1 MTTLVEKRARIDDA
15 GSTPGRVQLNRGYFD
30 EQFISKFRQAFT
42 DQSLEHSLDISV
54 DKSSCCH
61 GEITAQPFHTGR
73 LHEIF
78 SREFLR
84 SLKDELGQLTWHERS
99 NDLYSFFQTDD
110 LALNGNANIKA
121 LRDYLSGEEFVG
133 FMEQITGVQLTRGYL
148 DLAAQRYKATNHLL
162 CHDDDVQRGKLTR
175 KIAYIIYLTEE
186 WAESDGGALGLFA
199 ANDDGHPANVVTR
212 MLPKFNSIGFFLTGQ
227 GSFHTVEEVYNGER
241 WSVTGWFYGPVDD
254 TEEAVEPTPLSSSV
268 IAQPQPLLESA
279 AELSKW
285 INPDYL
291 QADTQS
297 RIQEAFLE
305 QSSMELCG
313 FICPQ
318 AFSTIESELNDSMWV
333 QAHERG
339 PAHLRSYLELD
350 PDAAP
355 TLSKL
360 LEFLRSKAF
369 AEFLTASTSLELSQV
384 SQQVRR
390 FDRGHY
396 TLIHDQALEP
406 LGLDVVLSLA
416 PGKWD
421 DGWGGTMHY
430 IADKDELLQISP
442 KANSLSLVMRD
453 EGTLRFVKYLNHTAE
468 ASRQEVSMVFIEKE

>member
-1 MTTLVEKRARIDDA
+1 M
-15 GSTPGRVQLNRGYFD
+15 N
-30 EQFISKFRQAFT
+30 
-42 DQSLEHSLDISV
+42 
-54 DKSSCCH
+54 
-61 GEITAQPFHTGR
+61 
-73 LHEIF
+73 
-78 SREFLR
+78 
-84 SLKDELGQLTWHERS
+84 
-99 NDLYSFFQTDD
+99 DD
-110 LALNGNANIKA
+110 LALNGNTNIKA

-148 DLAAQRYKATNHLL
+148 DLAAQRYKPTNHLL

-199 ANDDGHPANVVTR
+199 ANDDGHPAKVVAR
-212 MLPKFNSIGFFLTGQ
+212 ILPKFNSIGFFLTGQ
-227 GSFHTVEEVYNGER
+227 GSFHTVEEVYSRER
-241 WSVTGWFYGPVDD
+241 WSVTGWFYGPVDNA
-254 TEEAVEPTPLSSSV
+254 EQAAEPAPLSPSV

-279 AELSKW
+279 DELSKW

-291 QADTQS
+291 QLDTQS

-313 FICPQ
+313 FICSHV
-318 AFSTIESELNDSMWV
+318 FSIIESELTDAVWT
-333 QAHERG
+333 QARKQG
-339 PAHLRSYLELD
+339 PAHLRSYLELN
-350 PDAAP
+350 PDATP

-360 LEFLRSKAF
+360 LQFLRSKVF
-369 AEFLTASTSLELSQV
+369 AEFLTAVTSLDLSQA

-396 TLIHDQALEP
+396 TLVHDQALEP

-416 PGKWD
+416 PDKWD
-421 DGWGGTMHY
+421 DSWGGTMHY

-453 EGTLRFVKYLNHTAE
+453 EGTLRFVKYLNHTSE
-468 ASRQEVSMVFIEKE
+468 GSRQEVSMVFIEKDDAE